1 MQQADH
7 QALLSEIFLAPSKQ
21 FITDRF
27 STAQAGDAAQCT
39 GKCSSGVC
47 RSVTG

>member
-7 QALLSEIFLAPSKQ
+7 QTLLSEIFLAPSKQ

-27 STAQAGDAAQCT
+27 SVSQAADPAPCT

-47 RSVTG
+47 RTVTG